1 MGLLGWAYVDPDFAV
16 YADSLRL
23 NTGVRRIAHMGLD
36 GTIKRPDGQSIGTF
50 AQVQGVL
57 ADIFSGVV
65 LQRSL
70 SGLEKLQT
78 AEAQGITFPTILRK
92 HMAST
97 PAKYEG
103 DYAGADFSI
112 EFYAD
117 AADIL
122 PKLAV
127 SLRGTTTH
135 AEPLFT
141 LLKERHGWILTH
153 P

>member
-1 MGLLGWAYVDPDFAV
+1 
-16 YADSLRL
+16 
-23 NTGVRRIAHMGLD
+23 MGLD
-36 GTIKRPDGQSIGTF
+36 GTIKRPDCKSLGSF
-50 AQVQGVL
+50 AQVQSVL
-57 ADIFSGVV
+57 ADIFPGVT

-117 AADIL
+117 AADRQS
-122 PKLAV
+122 AGHFRRRAGV
-127 SLRGTTTH
+127 DRSANAGARARDESL
-135 AEPLFT
+135 
-141 LLKERHGWILTH
+141 
-153 P
+153 